1 MTFYLGLAIFIF
13 TFYLIVRERIPG
25 PWAAL
30 LGALCMRFFLIINQ
44 EELIKAVA
52 DNLDIIFL
60 LIGMMIIVHIMSET
74 GIFQWVAIKLA
85 QFVRGEPI
93 PLMMLIVCVTAIFSA
108 FLDNVTTILLI
119 GPVSILL
126 AEQLEIDPIPFLICE
141 AMASNI
147 GGTATL
153 IGDPPNILIA
163 SKAGLTFND
172 FIFHLTPVILI
183 NLAGFLVGV
192 KLILGKKIIVANELK
207 VKIMELDTSRTIKDK
222 KLLIE
227 SLIILFLVLTGF
239 FMHSFIHLEP
249 SFMALAGAVAL
260 TIIAKKDPE
269 EVLKTVEW
277 KTLFFFIGLFIVVE
291 GVVKIGAIKMIAD
304 WALHLTK
311 GSLKMTSM
319 LILWFSAFIS
329 AIVDNIPYTAT
340 MIPIIGGNSGLI
352 NSISSQIS
360 ATPEVYENI
369 RYALWWSL
377 SLGACLGGNGTL
389 VGASA
394 NVVAAGIAAK
404 SGRKISFMRFTKY
417 GVLVTLQSLIISS
430 IYIWFRYLI

>member
-25 PWAAL
+25 AWAAL

-93 PLMMLIVCVTAIFSA
+93 PLMMLIVCVTALFSA

-126 AEQLEIDPIPFLICE
+126 AEQLEIDAIPFLICE

-227 SLIILFLVLTGF
+227 SLIILFLVLKQ
-239 FMHSFIHLEP
+239 L
-249 SFMALAGAVAL
+249 L
-260 TIIAKKDPE
+260 
-269 EVLKTVEW
+269 
-277 KTLFFFIGLFIVVE
+277 
-291 GVVKIGAIKMIAD
+291 
-304 WALHLTK
+304 
-311 GSLKMTSM
+311 
-319 LILWFSAFIS
+319 
-329 AIVDNIPYTAT
+329 
-340 MIPIIGGNSGLI
+340 
-352 NSISSQIS
+352 
-360 ATPEVYENI
+360 
-369 RYALWWSL
+369 
-377 SLGACLGGNGTL
+377 
-389 VGASA
+389 
-394 NVVAAGIAAK
+394 
-404 SGRKISFMRFTKY
+404 
-417 GVLVTLQSLIISS
+417 
-430 IYIWFRYLI
+430 